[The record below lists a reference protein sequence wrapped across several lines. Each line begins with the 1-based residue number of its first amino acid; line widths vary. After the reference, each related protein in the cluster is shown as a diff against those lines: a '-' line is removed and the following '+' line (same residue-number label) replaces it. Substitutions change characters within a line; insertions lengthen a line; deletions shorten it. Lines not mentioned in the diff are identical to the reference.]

1 MQPIQPTTRLIRDKR
16 IIEQEAAGTVVLVH
30 MDNGK
35 YYSLEGIGGRA
46 WELCDGQRTVAEMAR
61 ALETEF
67 DAPLETI
74 ERDLIEL
81 FTDLANENLVVE
93 CAPQAGGA

>member
-1 MQPIQPTTRLIRDKR
+1 MKPIQPSTRFVRDTK

-35 YYSLEGIGGRA
+35 YYSLEGIGSRA
-46 WELCDGQRTVAEMAR
+46 WELCDGQKTVAEIAR

-81 FTDLANENLVVE
+81 LTDLANENLVVE
-93 CAPQAGGA
+93 CAAPAGVA